1 MRALTV
7 LSAVLLLA
15 FLTHAEHFGESA
27 EEEPEA
33 QDHDMAI
40 SFLGDERAT
49 REAAGLQRNMT
60 CTCRFGR
67 CQSKE
72 RLRGICI
79 GLRLGLQCCH

>member
-15 FLTHAEHFGESA
+15 FLTHAEHFGESG
-27 EEEPEA
+27 EEQPEA

-49 REAAGLQRNMT
+49 QEAAGPQRRMA

-67 CQSKE
+67 CQSGE
-72 RLRGICI
+72 RFRGVCV
-79 GLRLGLQCCH
+79 GLRLGLQCCR